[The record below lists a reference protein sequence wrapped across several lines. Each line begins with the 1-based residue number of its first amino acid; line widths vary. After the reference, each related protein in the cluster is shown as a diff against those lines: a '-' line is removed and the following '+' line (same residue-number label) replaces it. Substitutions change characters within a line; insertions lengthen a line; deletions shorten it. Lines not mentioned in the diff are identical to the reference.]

1 MSEKSSKKPNG
12 SRPTID
18 DVARTVGVSKTTISR
33 YLSGQFDSIAEPT
46 RKRIEEAITA
56 LNYRPNR
63 MARGLKR
70 DRSYLIGFVMADI
83 MNPYSTS
90 ILRGAEEVC
99 RKHGYNLLVCNT
111 DNDPQQEKHYIYLL
125 QAHRID
131 GLLINTTGYNNEILH
146 ELSKDYTSVVLVD
159 RRVPELG
166 FDMIGTDNLMAT
178 EEAMRFLLE
187 CGYERIAYFSE
198 RFGNTSTRLERARKF
213 VEVLERHGH
222 PSVRDVYEI
231 DLQVPG
237 QLELRLKEYLESSKG
252 RFRAIFAGNGV
263 IHLKIITA
271 LQNMGVHIPDDI
283 SMIGFDDPDWA
294 PLVGSGIT
302 TIAHPTYQIGAMAME
317 LVLKRIEGSK
327 EPAQTIQLPARLVVR
342 ASTPKKKDSPYAVA
356 AQDQ

>member
-1 MSEKSSKKPNG
+1 MSEHSKKSNG

-18 DVARTVGVSKTTISR
+18 DVARTAGVSKTTISR

-46 RKRIEEAITA
+46 RKRIEQTIAA

-70 DRSYLIGFVMADI
+70 DRSNLIGFVMADI

-90 ILRGAEEVC
+90 ILRGAEDVC

-111 DNDPQQEKHYIYLL
+111 DNDPKQEQHYIYLL
-125 QAHRID
+125 QTHRID

-166 FDMIGTDNLMAT
+166 FDMVGTDNAQAM
-178 EEAMRFLLE
+178 EETMRFLLDS
-187 CGYERIAYFSE
+187 GYERIAYFSE
-198 RFGNTSTRLERARKF
+198 PLGHTSTRLERARKF
-213 VEVLERHGH
+213 AEILERNNH
-222 PSVRDVYEI
+222 PSARDVYEV
-231 DLQVPG
+231 DLQVSG
-237 QLELRLKEYLESSKG
+237 QLEQKLQEYLESSSG
-252 RFRAIFAGNGV
+252 RFRAIFAGNAV
-263 IHLKIITA
+263 ILLKVIAA
-271 LQNMGVHIPDDI
+271 LQRMKVRIPDDV
-283 SMIGFDDPDWA
+283 SMVGFDDPDWA

-302 TIAHPTYQIGAMAME
+302 TIAQPTYQIGAMAME

-327 EPAQTIQLPARLVVR
+327 DPVQTVQLQAQLIVR
-342 ASTPKKKDSPYAVA
+342 DSTPKKNEGPYAVLG
-356 AQDQ
+356 QDS